1 MLQVHKFSWLLAVS
15 AVLFFRRATCMDWV
29 DGAGVFPLD
38 EYFRKIGEM

>member
-1 MLQVHKFSWLLAVS
+1 MLQVHKFSWLLAVF
-15 AVLFFRRATCMDWV
+15 AVLFFAYNRWNGI